1 MRFSGGLPPSFAF
14 YAIIKTFLKTSFFYL
29 FAAAFSK
36 ITFISCGLPFQQQ
49 FSLTKLRLFLN
60 ILSLKRF
67 LCVWSMRFAQNFTK
81 LLKNLVSINIAM
93 RNIEWLL
100 LRCLSMARGHQ
111 SEIQFMKV
119 RVIFS
124 IQNLIFSIQLAQNRH
139 LSPIVTHKA

>member
-1 MRFSGGLPPSFAF
+1 MYKNLLDAVFRWSPAEFCILCHHKNIFKNKLFLSFRGGVFKNHLYFLWFALF
-14 YAIIKTFLKTSFFYL
+14 GAI
-29 FAAAFSK
+29 FAYE
-36 ITFISCGLPFQQQ
+36 
-49 FSLTKLRLFLN
+49 LRLFLN
-60 ILSLKRF
+60 ILSLKNF
-67 LCVWSMRFAQNFTK
+67 LCVSSMKFAQNFAK

-124 IQNLIFSIQLAQNRH
+124 IQLEQNRH